1 MNYAH
6 INIKNHVLVDHL
18 HITMRYMYNVHINM
32 INANQSMSM
41 QVNSKFKPL
50 TITDEPSRKVLW

>member
-18 HITMRYMYNVHINM
+18 HITMRYMYRLINM
-32 INANQSMSM
+32 INANQCMYAG
-41 QVNSKFKPL
+41 Q
-50 TITDEPSRKVLW
+50 

>member
-1 MNYAH
+1 MNYAR

-32 INANQSMSM
+32 INDNQCMYAG
-41 QVNSKFKPL
+41 Q
-50 TITDEPSRKVLW
+50 

>member
-18 HITMRYMYNVHINM
+18 QIDMRYMYIHINM
-32 INANQSMSM
+32 INANQCMYNAGEQ
-41 QVNSKFKPL
+41 QVQASNYY
-50 TITDEPSRKVLW
+50 R